1 MTTLHQYC
9 IYRLISDE
17 GSYIGQT
24 KQIDKRMRQHY
35 KNPVFSDEINIDEV
49 IIEVLGVYLLEN
61 RDQAT
66 AVEYLWTTRL
76 EPELG
81 GTTEGEL
88 EYIGGHNKAMELATY
103 AEENQKLD
111 VEYDDEPLINY
122 KPKELT
128 IEQRR
133 AMITRKRRS
142 GR

>member
-1 MTTLHQYC
+1 
-9 IYRLISDE
+9 
-17 GSYIGQT
+17 
-24 KQIDKRMRQHY
+24 MRQHY

-61 RDQAT
+61 RDQGT